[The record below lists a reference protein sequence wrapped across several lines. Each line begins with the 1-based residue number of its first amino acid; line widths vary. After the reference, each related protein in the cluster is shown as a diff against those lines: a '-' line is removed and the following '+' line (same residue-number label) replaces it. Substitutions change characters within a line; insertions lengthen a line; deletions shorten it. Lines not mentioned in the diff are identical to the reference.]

1 MEVITM
7 TGFGSLLWIIAIGAL
22 VYFMMK
28 KGGGCCGGGHDHD
41 KDHETNKDQP
51 KGGCCG

>member
-1 MEVITM
+1 MDVTRM
-7 TGFGSLLWIIAIGAL
+7 ASFGSLLWIVAIGAL

-28 KGGGCCGGGHDHD
+28 KGGSCCGGGHDHD
-41 KDHETNKDQP
+41 KGHQTNKDQP

>member
-7 TGFGSLLWIIAIGAL
+7 TGFGSLLWIIVIGAL
-22 VYFMMK
+22 VYFMVK
-28 KGGGCCGGGHDHD
+28 KGGGCCGGSHDHN
-41 KDHETNKDQP
+41 KDHEINKDQP